1 MTAST
6 HHHERLFQKQHLHWL
21 ALAPA
26 AVLGLLTMAS
36 PSDDGPTICPVA
48 LLTGVACPGCGMSRA
63 IAWMFR
69 GDLERSVGY
78 HPLAPLVVGI
88 GMVALVWALGRRLRG
103 WNRPRT
109 ALING
114 ALLVFGALLLA
125 VWLTRLASGTLPP
138 V

>member
-1 MTAST
+1 MTARA
-6 HHHERLFQKQHLHWL
+6 HDHRLLQKQHLHWL

-36 PSDDGPTICPVA
+36 PSDDGPTICPMA

-69 GDLERSVGY
+69 GDLERSVTY
-78 HPLAPLVVGI
+78 HPLAPLVVVI
-88 GMVALVWALGRRLRG
+88 GLVALVWAVGRRFRG
-103 WNRPRT
+103 WKRPST
-109 ALING
+109 AFITAGLI
-114 ALLVFGALLLA
+114 VMGALLLA
-125 VWLTRLASGTLPP
+125 VWMARLASGTLPP

>member
-6 HHHERLFQKQHLHWL
+6 HHHRLFQPHLHWL
-21 ALAPA
+21 AFAPV

-36 PSDDGPTICPVA
+36 PSDDGPTICPMA

-63 IAWMFR
+63 IAWMLR
-69 GDLERSVGY
+69 GDLGRSLGY

-88 GMVALVWALGRRLRG
+88 GLVAVVWAVGRRFRG
-103 WNRPRT
+103 WKRPRT

-114 ALLVFGALLLA
+114 GLIIFGALLVA
-125 VWLTRLASGTLPP
+125 VWMVRLASETLPP